1 MLYIVLTIIVSV
13 LLLIIFKLFDKYKVN
28 TFEAIVVNYIT
39 AAITGILFANSHISV
54 GKIVH
59 AESFFIAFPMGF
71 VFISIF
77 YLISQTAQKIGI
89 STASISNKLSVV
101 IPVAVSMLV
110 FHEKLNPVKT
120 TGVIA
125 ALLAVFL
132 TVYSKKEG
140 KSTQNLW
147 WLPVLVFIGSG
158 LIDSVL
164 GTVNRLYVHSEADSE
179 VFTVSCF
186 SSAFCVGICILI
198 FLVATGRMKLDFKSL
213 IAGIC
218 LGIPNYFSIFFILK
232 SLDSHVLSDA
242 ALFPVLNISNV
253 GLSALLGALL
263 FREKLSKI
271 NLVGL
276 TLAVLAIVLIAV

>member
-39 AAITGILFANSHISV
+39 AAVTGILFANSHISV

-59 AESFFIAFPMGF
+59 AGSFFIAFPMGF

-120 TGVIA
+120 TGVVA

-132 TVYSKKEG
+132 TVYSKREG
-140 KSTQNLW
+140 KSSQSLW

-164 GTVNRLYVHSEADSE
+164 GTVNKLYIHSEADSE
-179 VFTVSCF
+179 VFTVSTF
-186 SSAFCVGICILI
+186 ASAFCVGICILI
-198 FLVATGRMKLDFKSL
+198 FLVATGRMKLDFKSF

>member
-1 MLYIVLTIIVSV
+1 MLYIILTVLVSV

-39 AAITGILFANSHISV
+39 AAITGILFANSHMSAA
-54 GKIVH
+54 KIVQ
-59 AESFFIAFPMGF
+59 ADSFFIALPMGF

-89 STASISNKLSVV
+89 STASIANKLSVV
-101 IPVAVSMLV
+101 IPVAVAMLV
-110 FHEKLNPVKT
+110 FHEKLNPLKT
-120 TGVIA
+120 TGVVT

-132 TVYSKKEG
+132 TVYSRKEG

-164 GTVNRLYVHSEADSE
+164 GTVNRLYIRSEADSE
-179 VFTVSCF
+179 VFTISCF

-198 FLVATGRMKLDFKSL
+198 FLVATGRMKLDFKSF

-253 GLSALLGALL
+253 GLSALLGAML
-263 FREKLSKI
+263 FREKLSRI
-271 NLVGL
+271 NLAGL
-276 TLAVLAIVLIAV
+276 VLAVLAIVLLAV